1 MSEKIISGFKS
12 REVSLSIGFSTASEY
27 EDIKSMIYIADSKMY
42 QHKFD
47 LRDNAIRIII
57 LNKKIKWQKKISAK
71 KEYL

>member
-1 MSEKIISGFKS
+1 
-12 REVSLSIGFSTASEY
+12 
-27 EDIKSMIYIADSKMY
+27 MY